1 MQPQQGRKTWQAD
14 ANLSTQAH
22 LGVHELDW
30 SSGRTVGFEVL
41 APDDA
46 LIVSSATHQNNKQGP
61 LIHRSNAVLRPNI
74 GPILRNLQK

>member
-1 MQPQQGRKTWQAD
+1 VQPQQGRQPWQAD
-14 ANLSTQAH
+14 ANLITQAH
-22 LGVHELDW
+22 LGIHELDW
-30 SSGRTVGFEVL
+30 SSGRTDGFEGL

-46 LIVSSATHQNNKQGP
+46 LFVSSATHQNNKQRP